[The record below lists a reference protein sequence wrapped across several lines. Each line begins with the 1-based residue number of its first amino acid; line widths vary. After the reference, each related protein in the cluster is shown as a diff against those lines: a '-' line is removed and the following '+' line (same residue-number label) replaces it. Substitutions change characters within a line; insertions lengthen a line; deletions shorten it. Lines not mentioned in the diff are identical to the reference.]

1 MEIKLR
7 GKKDFSTKH
16 KQGNDFYFAI
26 SNGLATVRTYRS
38 GHTSAL
44 QASPSYLSP
53 ASCPITP
60 HPCKL
65 SHTKLKYIKT
75 AFQLPILLL
84 HRFMQRQGLLLFCFV
99 PLFT

>member
-16 KQGNDFYFAI
+16 KQGNDFHFAI

-44 QASPSYLSP
+44 QAVPSHPIP
-53 ASCPITP
+53 ANCPT
-60 HPCKL
+60 L
-65 SHTKLKYIKT
+65 N
-75 AFQLPILLL
+75 
-84 HRFMQRQGLLLFCFV
+84 
-99 PLFT
+99 